1 MKKDSFAKLVI
12 FLILCLNALVGY
24 SQSEDFALFIKRFSA
39 DTAFQKER
47 VVFPIPQISWDYE
60 NDKEKTTPI
69 AKEKYRHQT
78 LFDLNS
84 ECADGFYFFYPNT
97 DTATTVKDMVLQISG
112 ITDMYVKYYFKLID
126 NRWFLIKYLD
136 YDL

>member
-12 FLILCLNALVGY
+12 CLTLCLNAPVGY

-69 AKEKYRHQT
+69 GKEKYQIPFGQYALHIISNVPVCACFGRLDVRQT
-78 LFDLNS
+78 NM
-84 ECADGFYFFYPNT
+84 A
-97 DTATTVKDMVLQISG
+97 
-112 ITDMYVKYYFKLID
+112 YYSLAGYSF
-126 NRWFLIKYLD
+126 
-136 YDL
+136 